1 MNGIKLENLGKIRG
15 GFLAWE
21 KIGENLS
28 VASYRWQLLCYW
40 FNLEKAFSTSLPVRQ
55 IQIDNQLWS
64 HLQNFSDILL

>member
-28 VASYRWQLLCYW
+28 VASYRWQLLCY
-40 FNLEKAFSTSLPVRQ
+40 
-55 IQIDNQLWS
+55 
-64 HLQNFSDILL
+64 